1 MLANRRTR
9 LALSCLAFAA
19 FIVASFTFL
28 ADQAL
33 AQRSCGG
40 APPKAKPHRRKGGES
55 FAPLPLPVTPLR
67 RTEKKR
73 PPSPPALVGKI
84 QYGKI
89 VWATDERGQRYSYY
103 DWTTD
108 PSDIANLLKWTNKQL
123 GIRYR
128 PQRVKL
134 QQFSYDPA
142 EIPIL
147 YLTGHEAF
155 SFSDDY
161 RKKLRWFLQDGGY
174 LIGDACCGQKPF
186 SEAFIKEVRQIF
198 PDRPLE
204 PLDSDHPL
212 YNCFYHIKNVTY
224 CEGTTPKDTK
234 SPYILGITLGCRS
247 AVLAAPYDLSCGWDG
262 HDHDTG
268 PRIKLADAKQ
278 LGANMITY
286 CLANYQLG
294 RALSTEKVYFQK
306 DEKTRD
312 ELVFGQV
319 MHDGD
324 WDPDPS
330 AVMNLLKYVGKNS
343 TMEVQFKR
351 ANVDLRKVDAFQY
364 PFLYMTGHKDF
375 HFTNEEIN
383 ALRSYLRNGGL
394 LLVDSCCGRAA
405 FDRAFRREMKRALPT
420 KDLQRLPTSHPVYR
434 SRHVISS
441 AKYTDMVRQSQPD
454 MTAPSL
460 EGISLGGV
468 LCVVYSPYDMGCGW
482 EEMVHPYSKGYHAP
496 DALKLGLNVLT
507 YSMTH

>member
-1 MLANRRTR
+1 MQRAKTV
-9 LALSCLAFAA
+9 CLLFA
-19 FIVASFTFL
+19 IVAVIGLLVPDVS
-28 ADQAL
+28 QAKP
-33 AQRSCGG
+33 RTCG
-40 APPKAKPHRRKGGES
+40 APPKAKPQRRKGGES
-55 FAPLPLPVTPLR
+55 FPPLPLPATPLR

-89 VWATDERGQRYSYY
+89 VWAVDKNGRRYCYN

-108 PSDIANLLKWTNKQL
+108 PADITNLLKWTNIQL

-128 PQRVKL
+128 PQQVRL
-134 QQFSYDPA
+134 DNFSFNPA

-147 YLTGHEAF
+147 YLTGHEGF
-155 SFSDDY
+155 ELTDDF

-174 LIGDACCGQKPF
+174 LVGDACCGSKAF
-186 SEAFIKEVRQIF
+186 SESFVKEMQAVF
-198 PDRPLE
+198 PNRALE
-204 PLDSDHPL
+204 PLDGDHPVFH
-212 YNCFYHIKNVTY
+212 CFYHVDQVTY

-234 SPYILGITLGCRS
+234 SPYVLGITLGCRA
-247 AVLAAPYDLSCGWDG
+247 AVMMAPYDLSCGWDS

-268 PRIKLADAKQ
+268 PRIKVSDAKQ
-278 LGANMITY
+278 VGSNMVTY
-286 CLANYQLG
+286 CLGNYQLG
-294 RALSTEKVYFQK
+294 RFLSTEKVYFEK

-330 AVMNLLKYVGKNS
+330 AVMNLLKHVAKNS

-351 ANVDLRKVDAFQY
+351 ANVDLRKVDAFSY
-364 PFLYMTGHKDF
+364 PFLYLTGHKEF
-375 HFTNEEIN
+375 RLTKEEIV

-394 LLVDSCCGRAA
+394 LLSDACCGRTA
-405 FDRAFRREMKRALPT
+405 FDRAFRREIKRVLPE
-420 KDLQRLPTSHPVYR
+420 KDLQALPSNHPLYS

-441 AKYTDMVRQSQPD
+441 ARYTDMVRQAKPD
-454 MTAPSL
+454 LDRPAL

-468 LCVVYSPYDMGCGW
+468 TCVVYSQYDMGCGW
-482 EEMVHPYSKGYHAP
+482 EQMVHPYSKGYDGE
-496 DALKLGLNVLT
+496 DALRIGTNALV
-507 YSMTH
+507 YAMTH